1 MDKYIQSVLFFI
13 MIFFY
18 GFIVYFAL
26 IDGVTISEN
35 IILLVMASIVGISF
49 LSNQINN

>member
-1 MDKYIQSVLFFI
+1 MDKYIQGVLFFI

-18 GFIVYFAL
+18 GFIVFMSL

-35 IILLVMASIVGISF
+35 IILLVMAGLIGVSF
-49 LSNQINN
+49 LSDQINN